1 MNLRPGDSACD
12 EACEKLDRALAAKG
26 KEALVDDTEERPGAK
41 FATADLI
48 GLPWQI
54 IVGPKGLAQG
64 EVEVKRRAT
73 GERTSVPIEGAMGM
87 VAGG

>member
-1 MNLRPGDSACD
+1 MRPGDSGCD
-12 EACEKLDRALAAKG
+12 AACERLERGLAAKG

-54 IVGPKGLAQG
+54 IVGPKGLGQG
-64 EVEVKRRAT
+64 QVEVKRRAT
-73 GERTSVPIEGAMGM
+73 GERSSVAIEDAIRM

>member
-1 MNLRPGDSACD
+1 
-12 EACEKLDRALAAKG
+12 
-26 KEALVDDTEERPGAK
+26 VDDTDERPGGK

-54 IVGPKGLAQG
+54 IVGPKGLGAGQ
-64 EVEVKRRAT
+64 VEVKRRAT
-73 GERTSVPIEGAMGM
+73 GERSSVSIEDALRM